1 MQEIFLFFK
10 QTWHGRI
17 KSNRTILSDTILM
30 GIFPVGYEFHPFN
43 IEKKTFKKLPNEL
56 RRLVGTDQSLHPTKM
71 AILKL

>member
-1 MQEIFLFFK
+1 
-10 QTWHGRI
+10 
-17 KSNRTILSDTILM
+17 M

-56 RRLVGTDQSLHPTKM
+56 RRLIKLIKVYILLKM